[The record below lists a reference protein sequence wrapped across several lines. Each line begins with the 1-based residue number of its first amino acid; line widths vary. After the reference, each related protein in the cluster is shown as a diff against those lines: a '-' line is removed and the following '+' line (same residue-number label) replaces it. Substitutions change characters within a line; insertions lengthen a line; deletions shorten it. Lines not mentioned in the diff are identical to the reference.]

1 MHWRRKMMPALVAQR
16 VARVGASWLPRVSR
30 RRSMSVGRK
39 SQNPQQPWTATGT
52 DLGLK
57 VPSYIV
63 WGAGTDVGKTLVS
76 CGICHMAS
84 LKNVRDRSHLFGFL
98 SKRGGR
104 PEGSQPD
111 IALGVLRCRRVKQ
124 CCFRNRPIL
133 LNC

>member
-1 MHWRRKMMPALVAQR
+1 VGALWL
-16 VARVGASWLPRVSR
+16 ARVSH

-52 DLGLK
+52 DLGLQ

-76 CGICHMAS
+76 CGICHVAS
-84 LKNVRDRSHLFGFL
+84 LKNVRDCPHLLGFY

-104 PEGSQPD
+104 PDPNQS
-111 IALGVLRCRRVKQ
+111 IALV
-124 CCFRNRPIL
+124 CCGADA
-133 LNC
+133 